1 MWRYRSRKIDTQ
13 FNFTL
18 NLASRQSNHICDKD
32 AIEIYAQIQ
41 WKKNKNKV
49 LTENQLHFKFRFK
62 FGCYSCLLKSST
74 FRYFDSLQ
82 RVDVYNKIN

>member
-1 MWRYRSRKIDTQ
+1 MWRYHSRKIDTQ

-32 AIEIYAQIQ
+32 AIEIYAKIQ
-41 WKKNKNKV
+41 WWNKNKV
-49 LTENQLHFKFRFK
+49 LTEKQLQFKFKFK